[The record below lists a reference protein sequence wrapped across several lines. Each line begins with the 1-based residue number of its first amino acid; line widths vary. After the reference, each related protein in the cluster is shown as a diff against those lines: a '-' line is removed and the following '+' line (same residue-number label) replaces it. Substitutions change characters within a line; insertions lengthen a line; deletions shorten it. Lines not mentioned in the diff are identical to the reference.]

1 MLQLEWLPSSES
13 RDRQV
18 LRSVRSC
25 LGNTESEGHHL
36 SSAITSPWPLPWL
49 LWIMGTYMDA
59 FCHLLYRQTLLTPIL
74 ILNPAVMLYIKS
86 QTLSCANAH
95 AIISVCAL
103 ALRAR
108 SHFCFHCRFGGAE
121 KKKKTFKT
129 GEALLSSFAR
139 EKLISR
145 RFPAFVCLTVNF
157 CLG

>member
-1 MLQLEWLPSSES
+1 
-13 RDRQV
+13 
-18 LRSVRSC
+18 
-25 LGNTESEGHHL
+25 
-36 SSAITSPWPLPWL
+36 
-49 LWIMGTYMDA
+49 MGTYVDA

-103 ALRAR
+103 AC
-108 SHFCFHCRFGGAE
+108 SHFCFHCRFGGAG
-121 KKKKTFKT
+121 KKKTFKT

-139 EKLISR
+139 EKLISCW
-145 RFPAFVCLTVNF
+145 FPAFVRLTVNF